1 MFLSGGGVLIKKYR
15 NSLTWGALL
24 LLLLTTG
31 CGTTTAQKSP
41 TSQTWLSVN
50 KAQRSVILTLV
61 ANYDSSNGGMNFDGY
76 SKGQMVVDV
85 PQGWKVTVHFS
96 NANGQMTHSAMVV
109 PFSAHSDMNF
119 SNSSVAFAGATSPNP
134 SLGTAKGVNQDVTFT
149 VDTSGQYAIV
159 CAVPS
164 HAAMGMWDTLNV
176 IDSTSSPSIKTS

>member
-1 MFLSGGGVLIKKYR
+1 MFLEGGILKNIKAK
-15 NSLTWGALL
+15 SVQWGALALL
-24 LLLLTTG
+24 LLATG
-31 CGTTTAQKSP
+31 CGTTTEQSSP

-50 KAQRSVILTLV
+50 KAQKSMILTVV

-96 NANGQMTHSAMVV
+96 NASGQITHSAMVV
-109 PFSAHSDMNF
+109 PFSSHSDMNF
-119 SNSSVAFAGATSPNP
+119 TNSSMAFEGATTPNP
-134 SLGTAKGVNQDVTFT
+134 SVGTAKGIYQDFTFT
-149 VDTSGQYAIV
+149 ADKSGKYAIV

-176 IDSTSSPSIKTS
+176 VDSTSSPSIKTS